1 MFFAKHIE
9 NIESANIDV
18 SPPLV
23 SVIEL
28 GPLCGVTS
36 SQRNANY
43 RPSSVHAIYGI
54 NNYRLN
60 KNQTIL
66 IDLTD

>member
-54 NNYRLN
+54 NN
-60 KNQTIL
+60 
-66 IDLTD
+66 